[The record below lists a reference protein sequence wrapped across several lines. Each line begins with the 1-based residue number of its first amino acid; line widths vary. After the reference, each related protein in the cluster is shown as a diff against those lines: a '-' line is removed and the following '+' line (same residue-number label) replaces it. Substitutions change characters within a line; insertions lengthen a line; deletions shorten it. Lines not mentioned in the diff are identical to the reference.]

1 MCWFESCF
9 SSYCAKVLA
18 TFGIMPDYTSQNPR
32 MLQNEGFCQKK
43 ERLLPNLKTFK
54 SRSSLWLDQ
63 CLGRGLCS
71 LCTVLLSYF
80 CKLIHFC
87 VQRYSPKPAQD
98 FYTALC
104 FMCSF
109 WVCWSVF
116 KPIEA
121 NTCLLLYNWAV
132 NVNRVITNL
141 AQSVF
146 LFSFF
151 SPIWINS
158 QRGILIRSHLW
169 WKKSGPDFAAHFRT

>member
-18 TFGIMPDYTSQNPR
+18 TFGIMPDYTSQNAPECYR
-32 MLQNEGFCQKK
+32 MKAFVKRKSACSQ
-43 ERLLPNLKTFK
+43 NLKTFK

-98 FYTALC
+98 FYTALY
-104 FMCSF
+104 FMCVDF
-109 WVCWSVF
+109 LVCWSVF

-121 NTCLLLYNWAV
+121 NTCLLSYNWAV

-141 AQSVF
+141 AQNVF

-151 SPIWINS
+151 S
-158 QRGILIRSHLW
+158 Q
-169 WKKSGPDFAAHFRT
+169 SG

>member
-1 MCWFESCF
+1 MLYQSSHVLIWIMFFFILCKGF
-9 SSYCAKVLA
+9 SHVRSNAWLHFTKH
-18 TFGIMPDYTSQNPR
+18 PR

-104 FMCSF
+104 FMCWF
-109 WVCWSVF
+109 LVCWSVF
-116 KPIEA
+116 RPIEA

-151 SPIWINS
+151 FL
-158 QRGILIRSHLW
+158 Q
-169 WKKSGPDFAAHFRT
+169 SG